1 MPIAES
7 PITVMLFVIVLSF
20 VAAIVSSKVK
30 VSYPT
35 VMVAIGLIL
44 SVLRF
49 GGGFGTISV
58 DSNLIL
64 GIVVP
69 PLIFE
74 AAMRTRFEVFRTVQ
88 KTVIGLAIFGVVI
101 SAFVSAFVLNV
112 TLGLPLAVA
121 LLFGVIVSP
130 TDPVTVVS
138 VLSRVRAPERL
149 TAILESEA
157 YLNNAT
163 PVILFPIALS
173 LSFNPMQSL
182 SQFAVI
188 LLGGVAVG
196 LLVSGIAELL
206 YKMITEPLAETSF
219 TIAVMYGSYVLAQ
232 SLGVS
237 GLIAVPIAGLYM
249 GNRTMRTAM
258 SEETRMT
265 MTKFWEVVTFLATS
279 FAFLLI
285 GLKTDFN
292 LLVAFAP
299 FIIVAFAA
307 ILIARILS
315 VYPILWLAELLGE
328 KIPSSWK
335 RIVAFAGLRGAVS
348 VALVLS
354 LPESSSG
361 GIITAMVFGVALL
374 SLIIQAEILRTYVGK
389 ESAKLSLSGDAV
401 E

>member
-1 MPIAES
+1 MPLAQS

-30 VSYPT
+30 LSYST
-35 VMVAIGLIL
+35 VLIAIGLVL

-49 GGGFGTISV
+49 GAGFGTVSV

-315 VYPILWLAELLGE
+315 VYPILWLAGLLGE

-374 SLIIQAEILRTYVGK
+374 SLIIQAEILRTYVEK
-389 ESAKLSLSGDAV
+389 KSAKLSLSNDAV

>member
-1 MPIAES
+1 MPITES
-7 PITVMLFVIVLSF
+7 PMTVMLLVIVLAF
-20 VAAIVSSKVK
+20 VAAIISSKLK

-35 VMVAIGLIL
+35 VMIAIGFIL
-44 SVLRF
+44 SLLRL
-49 GGGFGTISV
+49 GGGFSSITF

-69 PLIFE
+69 PLMFE

-101 SAFVSAFVLNV
+101 SAFVSALVLNV
-112 TLGLPLAVA
+112 TLGLPLTVA
-121 LLFGVIVSP
+121 LLFGVIISP

-138 VLSRVRAPERL
+138 VLRRVQVPERL
-149 TAILESEA
+149 TTILESEA

-173 LSFNPMQSL
+173 LSFTPMRSL
-182 SQFAVI
+182 SQFAI
-188 LLGGVAVG
+188 IMLGGVAVG

-206 YKMITEPLAETSF
+206 HKLITEPLAETSF
-219 TIAVMYGSYVLAQ
+219 TIAVMYGSYALAE

-237 GLIAVPIAGLYM
+237 GLMAVPIAGIYM

-285 GLKTDFN
+285 GLKTDFE
-292 LLVAFAP
+292 LLVAFVP

-307 ILIARILS
+307 ILVARILS
-315 VYPILWLAELLGE
+315 VYPILWLAGILGE
-328 KIPSSWK
+328 QIPNSWK
-335 RIVAFAGLRGAVS
+335 RILAFAGLRGAVS

-354 LPESSSG
+354 LPESSYG
-361 GIITAMVFGVALL
+361 RIMTAMIFGVALL
-374 SLIIQAEILRTYVGK
+374 SLIVQAEILQAYVRRQTVTLG
-389 ESAKLSLSGDAV
+389 LSR
-401 E
+401 

>member
-1 MPIAES
+1 M
-7 PITVMLFVIVLSF
+7 TVMLLVIVLAF
-20 VAAIVSSKVK
+20 VAAIISSKLK

-35 VMVAIGLIL
+35 VMIAIGFIL
-44 SVLRF
+44 SLLRL
-49 GGGFGTISV
+49 GGGFSSITF

-69 PLIFE
+69 PLMFE

-101 SAFVSAFVLNV
+101 SAFVSALVLNV
-112 TLGLPLAVA
+112 TLGLPLTVA
-121 LLFGVIVSP
+121 LLFGVIISP

-138 VLSRVRAPERL
+138 VLRRVQVPERL
-149 TAILESEA
+149 TTILESEA

-173 LSFNPMQSL
+173 LSFTPMRNL
-182 SQFAVI
+182 SQFAI
-188 LLGGVAVG
+188 IMLGGVAVG

-206 YKMITEPLAETSF
+206 HKLITEPLAETSF
-219 TIAVMYGSYVLAQ
+219 TIAVMYGSYALAE

-237 GLIAVPIAGLYM
+237 GLMAVPIAGLYM

-285 GLKTDFN
+285 GLKTDFE
-292 LLVAFAP
+292 LLVAFVP

-307 ILIARILS
+307 ILVARILS
-315 VYPILWLAELLGE
+315 VYPILWLAGLLGE
-328 KIPSSWK
+328 KIPNSWK
-335 RIVAFAGLRGAVS
+335 RILAFAGLRGAVS

-354 LPESSSG
+354 LPESSFG
-361 GIITAMVFGVALL
+361 RIMTAMIFGVALL
-374 SLIIQAEILRTYVGK
+374 SLIVQAEILQAYVRKQPVTLGLN
-389 ESAKLSLSGDAV
+389 S
-401 E
+401 

>member
-1 MPIAES
+1 MPLAQS

-30 VSYPT
+30 LSYST
-35 VMVAIGLIL
+35 VLIAIGLVL

-49 GGGFGTISV
+49 GAGFGTVSV

-196 LLVSGIAELL
+196 LLVSGIAELM

-315 VYPILWLAELLGE
+315 VYPILWLAGLLGE

-374 SLIIQAEILRTYVGK
+374 SLIIQAEILRTYVEK
-389 ESAKLSLSGDAV
+389 KSAKLSLSNDAV